1 MAFILVWFQFAF
13 MHVAAVELSCT
24 GEDIAY
30 CINDEVQY
38 QCIVPTSDAIATL
51 RWKVLNGSNVLG
63 QTSYTVGDNI
73 NVDPVTIATHFT
85 ATFISNGNPLISN
98 ISFMVD
104 ASYDGYVI
112 QCDEVRRPM
121 IETCN
126 IIIEGNM
133 LQYMTWLAFV
143 LHA

>member
-1 MAFILVWFQFAF
+1 

-24 GEDIAY
+24 GEDTAY

-38 QCIVPTSDAIATL
+38 QCIVPTSDATL
-51 RWKVLNGSNVLG
+51 RWKAVLDGSNILG

-85 ATFISNGNPLISN
+85 TTFISNGNPLT
-98 ISFMVD
+98 SFTAD

-112 QCDEVRRPM
+112 QCDEVGRSK

-133 LQYMTWLAFV
+133 LQYMTWLAFI
-143 LHA
+143 LHAR